1 MMLDELRHFM
11 ISLQFTLKRIARVIE
26 EQETEN
32 NFTGFSRGNTA
43 KLHGNNSPWI
53 GTAVLFIYL
62 FGLSYASGVNVITD
76 SGQDAVL
83 PCQTDPLG
91 VLDVYWQKLPGNWVV
106 LHWSNGTQH
115 PEIQDQRYQGRT
127 LIDSADFARGNL
139 SLSIL
144 GVNLNDTGTYQ
155 CIIMKT
161 QHVTPEKYSIRLDVE
176 QPLTEPK
183 EGVTTPGFD
192 KETTTTGRVG
202 TPGRHHCVLIGC
214 AILPIGI
221 LMIICVYRCVCN
233 ARG

>member
-26 EQETEN
+26 EETEN

-43 KLHGNNSPWI
+43 KLH
-53 GTAVLFIYL
+53 
-62 FGLSYASGVNVITD
+62 GVNVITD